1 MPRTLPQPDP
11 PRLRQISG
19 DLSVLVRLVG
29 VDPGRHGRSTPC
41 VDALRSIVEIFELQL
56 QLELDGDSSTHG
68 VVPSDRENL
77 SEVGRCRSAGC
88 QPHGCGCQADRDV
101 LAASPHSGTAPPPH
115 GMRAIAV
122 APAVASAGARA
133 QPCRKIHIKKQ
144 QAGACC
150 FGVMV
155 RPERFELPTAWFVAR
170 YSIQLSYGRQ
180 LLKLVVLIVCG
191 APGEIRTPDRLVRSQ
206 VLYPTELRARGTQ
219 SNFTALPAADAEGLS
234 SGAPGEIRTPDRL
247 VRSQVLYPTELRAP
261 CDRSGIMRMSARV
274 VNAFVK
280 IFTQLNEKRL
290 CDSLR
295 VFHPREVIGL
305 RTQLLRRKH
314 A

>member
-1 MPRTLPQPDP
+1 M
-11 PRLRQISG
+11 
-19 DLSVLVRLVG
+19 
-29 VDPGRHGRSTPC
+29 
-41 VDALRSIVEIFELQL
+41 F
-56 QLELDGDSSTHG
+56 ELDGDSSTHG
-68 VVPSDRENL
+68 VDPSDRGNL

-88 QPHGCGCQADRDV
+88 QPHGCGCQAYMDV
-101 LAASPHSGTAPPPH
+101 LAASPHSDTAPPSH
-115 GMRAIAV
+115 GMPAFAAAV
-122 APAVASAGARA
+122 AVEVAGQRPALPGCRA
-133 QPCRKIHIKKQ
+133 QPCRKTHIKKQ
-144 QAGACC
+144 QAEACC

-180 LLKLVVLIVCG
+180 LHELVVLTVYG

-206 VLYPTELRARGTQ
+206 VLYPTELRARGTL

>member
-1 MPRTLPQPDP
+1 MAPTSPHGRVYGVSCKPRP
-11 PRLRQISG
+11 PRPTSRKPAPILI
-19 DLSVLVRLVG
+19 LLWLVKLLQVQG
-29 VDPGRHGRSTPC
+29 A
-41 VDALRSIVEIFELQL
+41 ALQ
-56 QLELDGDSSTHG
+56 
-68 VVPSDRENL
+68 
-77 SEVGRCRSAGC
+77 
-88 QPHGCGCQADRDV
+88 
-101 LAASPHSGTAPPPH
+101 
-115 GMRAIAV
+115 
-122 APAVASAGARA
+122 
-133 QPCRKIHIKKQ
+133 KIHIKKQ
-144 QAGACC
+144 QAEACC

-180 LLKLVVLIVCG
+180 LHKLVVLIVCG

-219 SNFTALPAADAEGLS
+219 SICYIILLHLPAADAGSLS

-261 CDRSGIMRMSARV
+261 CDRSGIMRMSAPD

-280 IFTQLNEKRL
+280 IFIQLNEKAFRHSVRGL
-290 CDSLR
+290 
-295 VFHPREVIGL
+295 HPGEVIGT
-305 RTQLLRRKH
+305 RTQFLRGQYAH

>member
-1 MPRTLPQPDP
+1 MRGCSSFRIRNVRFRWRFIHAWRGST
-11 PRLRQISG
+11 RSRK
-19 DLSVLVRLVG
+19 SVRGGAVW
-29 VDPGRHGRSTPC
+29 
-41 VDALRSIVEIFELQL
+41 
-56 QLELDGDSSTHG
+56 
-68 VVPSDRENL
+68 
-77 SEVGRCRSAGC
+77 VGRTVGAMDGAIKPPWMGLR
-88 QPHGCGCQADRDV
+88 RV
-101 LAASPHSGTAPPPH
+101 LPTHAAPPPH
-115 GMRAIAV
+115 GMPASAV
-122 APAVASAGARA
+122 AVASAGAGRSPA
-133 QPCRKIHIKKQ
+133 KNHKKKQ
-144 QAGACC
+144 QAEACC

-180 LLKLVVLIVCG
+180 LHKLVVLIVCG

>member
-1 MPRTLPQPDP
+1 MSFVQ
-11 PRLRQISG
+11 
-19 DLSVLVRLVG
+19 LSKY
-29 VDPGRHGRSTPC
+29 SN
-41 VDALRSIVEIFELQL
+41 SME
-56 QLELDGDSSTHG
+56 SSTHG
-68 VVPSDRENL
+68 VDLP
-77 SEVGRCRSAGC
+77 
-88 QPHGCGCQADRDV
+88 Q
-101 LAASPHSGTAPPPH
+101 
-115 GMRAIAV
+115 IAV
-122 APAVASAGARA
+122 ICQGRGGMGRQDRWRHGWRHRAPMDGFTACPAYPYRPAIPRNASCCCRLRSGFCRCRA
-133 QPCRKIHIKKQ
+133 QPCRKTHIKKQ

-180 LLKLVVLIVCG
+180 LHKLVVLIVCG

>member
-1 MPRTLPQPDP
+1 M
-11 PRLRQISG
+11 
-19 DLSVLVRLVG
+19 VR
-29 VDPGRHGRSTPC
+29 PER
-41 VDALRSIVEIFELQL
+41 FELPTAWFVARYSIQL
-56 QLELDGDSSTHG
+56 SY
-68 VVPSDRENL
+68 
-77 SEVGRCRSAGC
+77 GRAVHNQILLHFQRRMLKVCR
-88 QPHGCGCQADRDV
+88 V
-101 LAASPHSGTAPPPH
+101 
-115 GMRAIAV
+115 
-122 APAVASAGARA
+122 
-133 QPCRKIHIKKQ
+133 
-144 QAGACC
+144 
-150 FGVMV
+150 V

-180 LLKLVVLIVCG
+180 LHKLVVLIVC
-191 APGEIRTPDRLVRSQ
+191 
-206 VLYPTELRARGTQ
+206 
-219 SNFTALPAADAEGLS
+219 
-234 SGAPGEIRTPDRL
+234 GAPGEIRTPDRL

>member
-1 MPRTLPQPDP
+1 MDGFTACPAYPYRPAIPRNA
-11 PRLRQISG
+11 S
-19 DLSVLVRLVG
+19 
-29 VDPGRHGRSTPC
+29 C
-41 VDALRSIVEIFELQL
+41 CCCLRSGFC
-56 QLELDGDSSTHG
+56 
-68 VVPSDRENL
+68 
-77 SEVGRCRSAGC
+77 RC
-88 QPHGCGCQADRDV
+88 
-101 LAASPHSGTAPPPH
+101 
-115 GMRAIAV
+115 
-122 APAVASAGARA
+122 RA
-133 QPCRKIHIKKQ
+133 QPCRTRIKKQ
-144 QAGACC
+144 QAEACC

-180 LLKLVVLIVCG
+180 LHKLVVLIVCG